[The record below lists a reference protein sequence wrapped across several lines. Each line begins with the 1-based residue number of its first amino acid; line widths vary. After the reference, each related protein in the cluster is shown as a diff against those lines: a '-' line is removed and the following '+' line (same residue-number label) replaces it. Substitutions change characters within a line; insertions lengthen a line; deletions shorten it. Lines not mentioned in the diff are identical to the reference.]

1 MAPMRHLRHLVLAV
15 TLLSRASLA
24 FAADVPDGWKRDWR
38 NTDFSRRAVDFSEIL
53 PGGPPKDG
61 IPSIDRPRFET
72 NAAAGQ
78 WLADRSP
85 VISIT
90 IDDDARAY
98 PLAILIQH
106 EIVNDRL
113 GRTPVA
119 VTYCPL
125 CNAAVVFVREAA
137 GRELDFGTTGKLRFS
152 DLVMYDRQ
160 TESWWQQ
167 YTGAAIVGAL
177 TGTEL
182 ERLPARLESFGKFK
196 QRFPNG
202 RVLQRPADGTGLYG
216 FNPYRN
222 YDSSRRPL
230 LYDGALPDTVPPL
243 SRVVSV
249 GGRAWSLALLRGQR
263 RIETADGLVLT
274 WEPGQASA
282 LDKSEIA
289 TSRDVGNVVVQRQSA
304 AGLQDVVYGVDFAFA
319 FKAFHPDARITTE
332 LDQR

>member
-1 MAPMRHLRHLVLAV
+1 MAPMRHLVLAV
-15 TLLSRASLA
+15 TLFSCASLA

-61 IPSIDRPRFET
+61 IPSIDRPQFET
-72 NAAAGQ
+72 IAAAGQ

-85 VISIT
+85 VISIR
-90 IDDDARAY
+90 IGDDARAY
-98 PLAILIQH
+98 PLAILTQH

-177 TGTEL
+177 TGT
-182 ERLPARLESFGKFK
+182 
-196 QRFPNG
+196 
-202 RVLQRPADGTGLYG
+202 GLYG

-249 GGRAWSLALLRGQR
+249 GGRAWSLALLRRQR

-289 TSRDVGNVVVQRQSA
+289 TSRDVGNVVVQRHSA
-304 AGLQDVVYGVDFAFA
+304 AGLEDVVYGVDFAFA
-319 FKAFHPDARITTE
+319 FKAFNPHARIATE
-332 LDQR
+332 LDQQ